1 MNNSRAPMT
10 PIDHLSRI
18 FGSQRALARAIGV
31 DESLTRQWQRRNSVN
46 RKAGRIPP
54 RYNQA
59 VMQAARAIGKA
70 GKARQYLDM
79 YRCPKCGMDF
89 VTMSGD
95 GE

>member
-1 MNNSRAPMT
+1 MT

-54 RYNQA
+54 QYNQA
-59 VMQAARAIGKA
+59 VMRAARAIGKA
-70 GKARQYLDM
+70 GKARQHLDM
-79 YRCPKCGMDF
+79 YRCPKCGRDF
-89 VTMSGD
+89 VTIPGD
-95 GE
+95 GG